1 MVLSEPT
8 GYTSEGKEIS
18 FEGLEPNLLRYFLN
32 YFYGTSKCLFAH
44 NYAQRQN
51 KNVQMKNWYSISDQI
66 MYFLT
71 YYILVIWKVD
81 WCVQIIWMVSLIR
94 ASNILLLPYTA
105 QVSSIHTALHGFK
118 AILRNNH
125 GNHHFAVYQ
134 NNRCI
139 QGHPFMDNKEENAK
153 CLTCSHLFKTL
164 TLLPLVI

>member
-1 MVLSEPT
+1 
-8 GYTSEGKEIS
+8 
-18 FEGLEPNLLRYFLN
+18 
-32 YFYGTSKCLFAH
+32 
-44 NYAQRQN
+44 
-51 KNVQMKNWYSISDQI
+51 
-66 MYFLT
+66 
-71 YYILVIWKVD
+71 
-81 WCVQIIWMVSLIR
+81 MVSLIR

-164 TLLPLVI
+164 TLFPSVILRPLDASLNGSPDIYAATHREVDKYLDAIALNVTLYGPFEDEVPQNPNRGTLFSDALGEILRMRLPKY